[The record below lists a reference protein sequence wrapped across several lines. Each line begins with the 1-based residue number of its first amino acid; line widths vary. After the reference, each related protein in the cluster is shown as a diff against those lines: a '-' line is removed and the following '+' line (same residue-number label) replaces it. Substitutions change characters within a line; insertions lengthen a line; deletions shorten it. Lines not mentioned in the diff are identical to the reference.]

1 MTQTQTMELADYYQ
15 QIQTMGNLRTP
26 AHAQR
31 WSAAVLRTLGL
42 NLDGKTKKK
51 LAKALPSELA
61 DDLTRAFWL
70 LHFRDFSLSSHEF
83 QNQVARRSGNTD
95 ANFARVP
102 ILAVFHQIKQLVD
115 SDVSDQVANS
125 LSPQVAELWRQA

>member
-1 MTQTQTMELADYYQ
+1 MTQTPTMELVDYFQ

-31 WSAAVLRTLGL
+31 WSTAVLRTLGL
-42 NLDGKTKKK
+42 SLDGKTKKK
-51 LAKALPSELA
+51 LAKALPPELG

-70 LHFRDFSLSSHEF
+70 LHFRNSSLSSYEF

-102 ILAVFHQIKQLVD
+102 ILAVFHQVKQLVD
-115 SDVSDQVANS
+115 SDVSKQVAQS
-125 LSPQVAELWRQA
+125 LSPQVAELWQQA